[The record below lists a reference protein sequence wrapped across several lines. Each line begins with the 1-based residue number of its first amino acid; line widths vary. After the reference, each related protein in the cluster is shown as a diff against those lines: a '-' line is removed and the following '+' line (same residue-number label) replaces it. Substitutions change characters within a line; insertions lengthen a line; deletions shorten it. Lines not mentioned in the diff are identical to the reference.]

1 MPFGLPLGLRFGRC
15 TLSSRKQGEA
25 VDLSWV
31 PAFWKSVKP
40 YVFRRKED
48 GVVILPPTMVYR
60 TNETGMKVL
69 DLLDRGISP
78 ESLPGMDASKLR
90 DIAAFLEELRALFEG
105 RAVATALMPY
115 DFDYHR
121 LPILGE
127 IAVTY
132 RCNNRCLFC
141 YAGCGPE
148 VSEGSGPAGCAAG
161 AAGFCGSPA
170 DAAGKEMSTREI
182 ERVLDIFRQEA
193 KIPFFSFTGGEPLIR
208 EDLERLIAYAVKI
221 GLRVNLVTNGTL
233 ATPERARALKKAG
246 LGSAQVS
253 IESPD
258 PELHDHLCAAEGAH
272 VRSIAGI
279 EAMKAAGISV
289 QTNSTLTRLNRESL
303 LLMPEFL
310 AGLGISRFSMNL
322 YIPGTAGSR
331 AAELFVPYSETG
343 AFVDEI
349 LRRAQAK
356 GLVFHWYSPIPL
368 CLYNPMTR
376 GLGNKNCAAA
386 DGLLHVDPAG
396 DVRPCSSWPGSLG
409 NLLVRNFRD
418 IWGSPEAS
426 KLKHKGYAPKA
437 CTRCNYFVAC
447 QAACPLY
454 WNHAGYGEL
463 SGARAWRRGKE

>member
-1 MPFGLPLGLRFGRC
+1 MPFSLPLGLRLGRC
-15 TLSSRKQGEA
+15 ALSGQTHDGV

-31 PAFWKSVKP
+31 PAFWKSVRP
-40 YVFRRKED
+40 YVFRRRED

-78 ESLPGMDASKLR
+78 ESLPGMDESKLR

-105 RAVATALMPY
+105 RAVATAQLPY

-141 YAGCGPE
+141 YAGCGP
-148 VSEGSGPAGCAAG
+148 SGPEESDSAGCPAG
-161 AAGFCGSPA
+161 AAGFCGSPSGAA
-170 DAAGKEMSTREI
+170 DREMSAGEI
-182 ERVLDIFRQEA
+182 ERVIDIFRDEA

-208 EDLERLIAYAVKI
+208 EDLERLIAYAVKA

-258 PELHDHLCAAEGAH
+258 PDVHDHLCAAVGAH
-272 VRSIAGI
+272 SRSIAGI
-279 EAMKAAGISV
+279 RALQSAGISV
-289 QTNSTLTRLNRESL
+289 QTNSTLTRHNRESL
-303 LLMPEFL
+303 LRMPDFL
-310 AGLGISRFSMNL
+310 ADLGISRFSMNL
-322 YIPGTAGSR
+322 YIPGTAGSQT
-331 AAELFVPYSETG
+331 AELFVPYSETG
-343 AFVDEI
+343 AFVDEM

-356 GLVFHWYSPIPL
+356 GLIFHWYSPVPL

-396 DVRPCSSWPGSLG
+396 EVRPCSSWPGSLG
-409 NLLVRNFRD
+409 NLLARDFRE

-426 KLKHKGYAPKA
+426 KLKHKGYAPEA

-463 SGARAWRRGKE
+463 SCARAWRRGKE